1 MDDKEFEYL
10 KNIADICASKKRI
23 LILYA
28 LSDNPFLGYG
38 SIKNIASQF
47 NVVIGSSELYKH
59 ANVLIKHGLIE
70 HIENKFIITDKGKE
84 FVIGLNVLLE
94 VFDDSV
100 EK

>member
-1 MDDKEFEYL
+1 MEENEFEHI

-70 HIENKFIITDKGKE
+70 HVENKFIITGKGKK
-84 FVIGLNVLLE
+84 FMIGIDVLME
-94 VFDDSV
+94 SF
-100 EK
+100 E